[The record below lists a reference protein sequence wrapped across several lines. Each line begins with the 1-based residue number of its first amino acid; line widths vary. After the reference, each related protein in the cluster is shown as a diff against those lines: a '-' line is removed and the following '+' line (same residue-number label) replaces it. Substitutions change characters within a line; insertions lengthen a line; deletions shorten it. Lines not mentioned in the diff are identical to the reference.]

1 MESERRTS
9 SPHYEEA
16 TKGLWWMPRRQMPTK
31 DVGHCEKPRGAVNK
45 RRSGDVRMGKP
56 TGANLQY
63 RILNQIGIRGEP
75 GELKHLSTQR
85 KRNDSQSSGERNG
98 KSPNQCSELYW
109 GCRASC
115 MELQNLK
122 LVEWCGK
129 ASQRG

>member
-1 MESERRTS
+1 MFLLADGSMRQKERRRNYVQHLNKRIEMCRPKASTKERKEKERSNRKKDGELRERRTS

-63 RILNQIGIRGEP
+63 RILN
-75 GELKHLSTQR
+75 T
-85 KRNDSQSSGERNG
+85 
-98 KSPNQCSELYW
+98 
-109 GCRASC
+109 
-115 MELQNLK
+115 
-122 LVEWCGK
+122 
-129 ASQRG
+129 